1 MKNEISEKEL
11 LDFLNDLKNEVSSS
25 KFWDNLDEDVAKKYD
40 DFSSVELIA
49 EFVVDYIIEKV
60 KEKLKENELLYQKV
74 IDELRK
80 NTQYL
85 NIINLEISQ
94 LKFKLDEIDKK
105 LSYIKGGG

>member
-11 LDFLNDLKNEVSSS
+11 LDFLSDLKNEVSSS
-25 KFWDNLDEDVAKKYD
+25 KFWDNLDDDVAKKYD

-60 KEKLKENELLYQKV
+60 KEKLKENELLHQKV

-85 NIINLEISQ
+85 NIINIEIGQ
-94 LKFKLDEIDKK
+94 LKFKLEEIDKK
-105 LSYIKGGG
+105 LSYIKGGS

>member
-60 KEKLKENELLYQKV
+60 KEK
-74 IDELRK
+74 
-80 NTQYL
+80 
-85 NIINLEISQ
+85 
-94 LKFKLDEIDKK
+94 FKI
-105 LSYIKGGG
+105 GGD